1 MDESNGSVGKRW
13 IVFRHGIVANVRK
26 PEMVENMAKSS
37 AAENFATEDLAI
49 FSTISD
55 IQWQWLWLN
64 STPAVNSWRP

>member
-55 IQWQWLWLN
+55 IQ
-64 STPAVNSWRP
+64 